1 MLGKGAPEGDPISAF
16 LFILVLKILFIL
28 IKAKPEILGLTIFD
42 YCYLYSAYADDTTFF
57 LKDTISIKNIVDTF
71 HLFSE
76 FSGLKPNFS
85 KCAITGIGVLKGFQV
100 AVSGMRCVDLKNDTS
115 KILGTHFSY
124 NEKLKEERNFYTI
137 VTNIQQ
143 VLKIWKMRHFT
154 LEGKIVIF
162 KTLAI
167 SKIVFQSLIT
177 PVPRHIVN
185 ELKKIQKAFLW
196 KNSSLKI
203 KHESLC
209 NDYKDG
215 GLKNIDILN
224 KIVSLQCSW
233 IRRLYDNSL
242 HEWKLIPLFLIRKS
256 FGSSFKFIS
265 NLFFKRNKINFF
277 SMFL

>member
-1 MLGKGAPEGDPISAF
+1 MLGSGACQGDPISAF
-16 LFILVLKILFIL
+16 LFILALEILFLVI
-28 IKAKPEILGLTIFD
+28 KPEIAGLSIFD

-100 AVSGMRCVDLKNDTS
+100 AVSGMRCVDLKNDTL

-185 ELKKIQKAFLW
+185 ELESMQKAFFL
-196 KNSSLKI
+196 KKSSPKI
-203 KHESLC
+203 KHETLC
-209 NDYKDG
+209 NDYKGG

-224 KIVSLQCSW
+224 KIISLQCSW
-233 IRRLYDNSL
+233 IRRLYDNSF
-242 HEWKLIPLFLIRKS
+242 H
-256 FGSSFKFIS
+256 
-265 NLFFKRNKINFF
+265 
-277 SMFL
+277 